1 MMMLPELPELL
12 DKNGNKDKYYMSFAR
27 PPNHRFDQSRIEAL
41 VMIMSSLLDDT
52 AIDQPIEY
60 VTDVSDEFR

>member
-1 MMMLPELPELL
+1 MNNMMLPDLL

-41 VMIMSSLLDDT
+41 VMILASLLDDT
-52 AIDQPIEY
+52 LPIEY
-60 VTDVSDEFR
+60 VSADLSDEFH

>member
-1 MMMLPELPELL
+1 MNSMMLPELL

-41 VMIMSSLLDDT
+41 VMILASLLDDT
-52 AIDQPIEY
+52 LPIEY
-60 VTDVSDEFR
+60 VSADLSDEFH

>member
-1 MMMLPELPELL
+1 MMLPELL

-41 VMIMSSLLDDT
+41 VMILASLLDDT
-52 AIDQPIEY
+52 LPIEY
-60 VTDVSDEFR
+60 VSADLSDEFH

>member
-1 MMMLPELPELL
+1 MMLLELL

-41 VMIMSSLLDDT
+41 VMILASLLDDT
-52 AIDQPIEY
+52 LPIEY
-60 VTDVSDEFR
+60 VSADLSDEFH

>member
-1 MMMLPELPELL
+1 MNNMMLPELL

-41 VMIMSSLLDDT
+41 VMILASLLDDT
-52 AIDQPIEY
+52 LPIEY
-60 VTDVSDEFR
+60 VSADLSDEFH